1 MMRSVAPPL
10 TRMVFVLLLL
20 ACLMPAGRVVGQTP
34 APSVSSEAKPV
45 IGWTNWRGPNQ
56 DGVSSEGNLPSDWK
70 PDGVNHLWTVPF
82 SGRSSLLVAQVKGQD
97 RLYAWGYAGEGTDLR
112 EVLLCVDASTGK
124 ELWRQSFN
132 DFLSDII
139 YSRYSIG
146 APTIDRQTGNVY
158 VLSSAGQF
166 LCFSSE
172 GQKLWEHSMMEE
184 YGRLTFPNGRTGT
197 PIVEGD
203 LVIVRSITSNWGAQ
217 GAPADRFYAFDKITG
232 QSVWSSTPGVSPPK
246 DNAFATPVLDWWDGY
261 RVFYTGTGCGHV
273 VAVNARTG
281 QALWRI
287 PTAQGGMNASV
298 LRYKDMIIAGH
309 NDENMD
315 TSEQGRMMAIRIP
328 KNMAELKARLAA
340 QVPTTAPSAAAP
352 ATSPATSP
360 AVATTTAP
368 ATQPAPAVL
377 PAILDK
383 RDEVWRNPLQVVTSS
398 PVLVGNRIYQVVR
411 QGDLECVDA
420 DSGNVLWHHKL
431 APDQLHASPVYGDG
445 KLYVPMT
452 NGLFYILKIKPDGVD
467 ELAKVQLEGNCLG
480 APAIWRGRVYVLT
493 TDKLYAFGSKEPG
506 PVPPPSV
513 ELATERPI
521 GPPVSLRVMPSD
533 LLVRP
538 GRPVELR
545 VQALDASGQVVPG
558 SGETFNPVTLA
569 WRKFVPPGALV
580 RAEMDAAVAEGKL
593 TAEPGAKLSAG
604 MFEGSRDNLKGTL
617 RGRVVPD
624 LPYSFNFDNYTL
636 SELHK
641 TEKESSGEAVKFA
654 YPPLPWIGA
663 RFRWEVR
670 TDPTDPTGQNKVLT
684 KTIDNM
690 MMQRAQNFLGRPEM
704 SNYTMQADVM
714 SDGTRRNMS
723 SVGLVHQRY
732 LIQLLGNWQQLEI
745 TSNADRMKVAVDFK
759 WVPKVWY
766 TLKTRVDVNPD
777 GSGIVRA
784 KAWKRGEPEPEN
796 WTIEAPH
803 THAHTNGAPGI
814 FGFAYQNQYRV
825 YIDNL
830 SVTANP

>member
-1 MMRSVAPPL
+1 MKRSVAASRTP
-10 TRMVFVLLLL
+10 VAFVLLLL
-20 ACLMPAGRVVGQTP
+20 TACLPTALPALGQTQVP
-34 APSVSSEAKPV
+34 VASAPSGTVV
-45 IGWTNWRGPNQ
+45 GWTNWRGPNQ
-56 DGVSSEGNLPSDWK
+56 DGVSPETNLPAAWQPGTSGASG
-70 PDGVNHLWTVPF
+70 GVNDLWSLPF
-82 SGRSSLLVAQVKGQD
+82 SGRSSLLVAQVNGQD
-97 RLYAWGYAGEGTDLR
+97 RVYAWGYAGEGADLR

-124 ELWRQSFN
+124 EIWRQSFN

-146 APTIDRQTGNVY
+146 APAIDRQTGNVY

-172 GQKLWEHSMMEE
+172 GKKLWEHSMMEE

-197 PIVEGD
+197 PVVEDD
-203 LVIVRSITSNWGAQ
+203 LVIVRSVTSNWGAQ
-217 GAPADRFYAFDKITG
+217 GAPADRFYAFDKLTG
-232 QSVWSSTPGVSPPK
+232 HAVWSSTPGVSPPK
-246 DNAFATPVLDWWDGY
+246 DNAFATPVLDWWDGH

-281 QALWRI
+281 QPLWRI

-298 LRYKDMIIAGH
+298 LRYKDTIIAGH
-309 NDENMD
+309 NDENVD
-315 TSEQGRMMAIRIP
+315 TSEMGRMMAIRVP

-340 QVPTTAPSAAAP
+340 QVPTTAPSTA
-352 ATSPATSP
+352 
-360 AVATTTAP
+360 TTAP

-398 PVLVGNRIYQVVR
+398 PVLVGNRIYQLVR

-420 DSGNVLWHHKL
+420 DTGAILWHHKL

-452 NGLFYILKIKPDGVD
+452 NGLFYILKIKPDGVE

-493 TDKLYAFGSKEPG
+493 TDRLYAFGPKEPG
-506 PVPPPSV
+506 PVPPPSM
-513 ELATERPI
+513 ELAVARQV
-521 GPPVSLRVMPSD
+521 GAPVSLRVTPSD
-533 LLVRP
+533 ALLTP
-538 GRPVELR
+538 GRPTPLR
-545 VQALDASGQVVPG
+545 VQALDATGHVVPG
-558 SGETFNPVTLA
+558 SSETFNPVTLA

-580 RAEMDAAVAEGKL
+580 RAEMDASVTDGKL
-593 TAEPGAKLSAG
+593 TSEPGAKLSAG

-624 LPYSFNFDNYTL
+624 LPYAFDFDNFTL
-636 SELHK
+636 SESHK
-641 TEKESSGEAVKFA
+641 AEKESSGEAVKFA

-670 TDPTDPTGQNKVLT
+670 ADPTDTTGKNKVLT

-714 SDGTRRNMS
+714 SEGTRRNMS

-745 TSNADRMKVAVDFK
+745 TSNADRIKVAVDFK

-766 TLKTRVDVNPD
+766 TIKTRVDVNPD
-777 GSGIVRA
+777 GSGVVRA
-784 KAWKRGEPEPEN
+784 KAWKRGEPEPAN
-796 WTIEAPH
+796 WLIEAPH

-814 FGFAYQNQYRV
+814 FGFALQNQFRV